1 MLCENKRKKRK
12 IWIVCAIAALLLA
25 VLPLALDSRLLI
37 RTYTLETEKIS
48 SPVRIALV
56 TDLHSCRYGEGQV
69 ELLNAI
75 HTQKPDV
82 ILLGGDIFDD
92 EIDDT
97 HTEIFLSGIAGKYPI
112 FYVTGNHE
120 WWSGAEAFGAKMSIL
135 EKYGIPVLSQESVTL
150 NIRGEM
156 LTICGVDDP
165 ESYLLDSAALHYDA
179 RLDQVL
185 TEAVEEQ
192 YTILLAHRPEYFP
205 SYSARDFDLTLC
217 GHAHGGQWRIPYVL
231 NGLIAPNQGLFPQ
244 YAGGLYEKNG
254 TTMIVSRGLARETT
268 WVPRIFNRPEL
279 VIVEIQ

>member
-1 MLCENKRKKRK
+1 MLCENKRKNRK

-69 ELLNAI
+69 ELLDAI

-120 WWSGAEAFGAKMSIL
+120 WWSGAEAFGAKMAIL

-185 TEAVEEQ
+185 TEAAEEQ
-192 YTILLAHRPEYFP
+192 YTVLLAHRPEYFP

-254 TTMIVSRGLARETT
+254 TTMLVSRGLARETT

>member
-69 ELLNAI
+69 ELLDAI

-120 WWSGAEAFGAKMSIL
+120 WWSGAEAFGAKMAIL
-135 EKYGIPVLSQESVTL
+135 EKYGIPVLSQEAVTL

-185 TEAVEEQ
+185 TEAAEEQ
-192 YTILLAHRPEYFP
+192 YTVLLAHRPEYFP
-205 SYSARDFDLTLC
+205 SYAARDFDLTLC

>member
-1 MLCENKRKKRK
+1 MLCENKRKNRK

-69 ELLNAI
+69 ELLDAI

-120 WWSGAEAFGAKMSIL
+120 WWSGAEAFGAKMAIL
-135 EKYGIPVLSQESVTL
+135 EKYGIPVLSQEAVTL

-185 TEAVEEQ
+185 TEAAEEQ

>member
-69 ELLNAI
+69 ELLDAI

-120 WWSGAEAFGAKMSIL
+120 WWSGAEAFGAKMAIL
-135 EKYGIPVLSQESVTL
+135 EKYGIPVLSQEAVTL

-192 YTILLAHRPEYFP
+192 YTVLLAHRPEYFP

>member
-69 ELLNAI
+69 ELLDAI

-120 WWSGAEAFGAKMSIL
+120 WWSGAEAFGAKMAIL
-135 EKYGIPVLSQESVTL
+135 EKYGIPVLSQEAVTL

>member
-1 MLCENKRKKRK
+1 MLCENKRKNRK

-69 ELLNAI
+69 ELLDAI

-120 WWSGAEAFGAKMSIL
+120 WWSGAEAFGAKMAIL
-135 EKYGIPVLSQESVTL
+135 EKYGIPVLSQEAVTL

-185 TEAVEEQ
+185 TEAAEEQ
-192 YTILLAHRPEYFP
+192 YTVLLAHRPEYFP
-205 SYSARDFDLTLC
+205 SYAARDFDLTLC

>member
-1 MLCENKRKKRK
+1 MLCENKRKNRK

-69 ELLNAI
+69 ELLDAI

-120 WWSGAEAFGAKMSIL
+120 WWSGAEAFGAKMAIL

-150 NIRGEM
+150 NIREEM

-165 ESYLLDSAALHYDA
+165 ESHLLDSAALHYDA

-185 TEAVEEQ
+185 TEAAEEQ
-192 YTILLAHRPEYFP
+192 YTVLLAHRPEYFP
-205 SYSARDFDLTLC
+205 SYAARDFDLTLC

>member
-69 ELLNAI
+69 ELLDAI

-97 HTEIFLSGIAGKYPI
+97 HTDIFLSGIAGKYPI

-120 WWSGAEAFGAKMSIL
+120 WWSGAEAFGAKMAIL
-135 EKYGIPVLSQESVTL
+135 GKYGIPVLSQEAVTL
-150 NIRGEM
+150 NMRGEM

-165 ESYLLDSAALHYDA
+165 ESHLLDSAALHYDA

-254 TTMIVSRGLARETT
+254 TTMLVSRGLARETT

>member
-69 ELLNAI
+69 ELLDAI

-120 WWSGAEAFGAKMSIL
+120 WWSGAEAFGAKMAIL
-135 EKYGIPVLSQESVTL
+135 EKYGIPVLSQEAVTL

-192 YTILLAHRPEYFP
+192 YTVLLAHRPEYFP

-254 TTMIVSRGLARETT
+254 TTMLVSRGLARETT

>member
-69 ELLNAI
+69 ELLDAI

-120 WWSGAEAFGAKMSIL
+120 WWSGAEAFGAKMAIL
-135 EKYGIPVLSQESVTL
+135 GKYGIPVLSQESVTL

-254 TTMIVSRGLARETT
+254 TTMLVSRGLARETT